1 MRYDSSVKKLA
12 NNGKQELFLS
22 MVLGI
27 LLYSVVLGF
36 FNDYTDILH
45 TSSYSVTFLLA
56 IVMQILTYLTF
67 EVKKL
72 AQSWFE
78 DKNGHWYR
86 VGLIFT
92 VWLILFLSKF
102 VFLWV
107 ISLVFRQE
115 VYISGFVGLLFIVAI
130 LTVLQQLFELIYYK
144 LAE

>member
-1 MRYDSSVKKLA
+1 MIKTTKS
-12 NNGKQELFLS
+12 GKQEFFLS
-22 MVLGI
+22 MVVGI

-56 IVMQILTYLTF
+56 MVMQILTYLTF

-72 AQSWFE
+72 AQSWFR
-78 DKNGHWYR
+78 DKDGSWYR
-86 VGLIFT
+86 FGLIFT
-92 VWLILFLSKF
+92 IWLILFLSKF

-107 ISLVFRQE
+107 ISIVFRQA
-115 VYISGFVGLLFIVAI
+115 VHISGFIGLLLIVAV
-130 LTVLQQLFELIYYK
+130 LTILQQLFELVYSK

>member
-72 AQSWFE
+72 AQSWFR

-115 VYISGFVGLLFIVAI
+115 VHISGFVGLLFIVAI